1 MATTLNPTAL
11 EGLDFQTVTKKHRGH
26 LRRAAVEFILA
37 LAMAAAASLLLWGSS
52 FARTMVHDQLADQKI
67 SFPVKGTPGI
77 DPVKFPTLQ
86 KYASASADQ
95 LNYVDNGAEA
105 KAYANDFIGK
115 HIADGAAIVDGQN
128 YTYATMGDKLT
139 ALKATATDLKAKNDP
154 GYQAAADKVTA
165 VTGQRDTLFKG
176 ETLRG
181 LLLYAWGWSLVGQ
194 IAGIVAIVAF
204 FGAAVLLVLT
214 VWGFV
219 QARRDRAAKVA
230 LS

>member
-1 MATTLNPTAL
+1 MATTLDPKAL
-11 EGLDFQTVTKKHRGH
+11 AGLDFQTAAKKHRGH
-26 LRRAAVEFILA
+26 VRRALVEGIVAVAMGLA
-37 LAMAAAASLLLWGSS
+37 AVLLFWGSS
-52 FARTMVHDQLADQKI
+52 FASNMVHDQLADQKI

-86 KYASASADQ
+86 KYASASADK
-95 LNYVDNGAEA
+95 LNYVDSGAEA

-115 HIADGAAIVDGQN
+115 HIADGAAIVDGQE
-128 YTYATMGDKLT
+128 YTYATMGDKLN
-139 ALKATATDLKAKNDP
+139 ALKATAADLKAKSDP

-165 VTGQRDTLFKG
+165 VNGQRESLFKG

-194 IAGIVAIVAF
+194 IAGIVSIVAF
-204 FGAAVLLVLT
+204 FGAVVLLVLT
-214 VWGFV
+214 LWGFV
-219 QARRDRAAKVA
+219 QARRDHAAMVA

>member
-1 MATTLNPTAL
+1 M
-11 EGLDFQTVTKKHRGH
+11 EG
-26 LRRAAVEFILA
+26 ILA

-52 FARTMVHDQLADQKI
+52 FASTMVHDQLADQKI
-67 SFPVKGTPGI
+67 SFPVKGTAGI
-77 DPVKFPTLQ
+77 DPKEFPQLQ
-86 KYASASADQ
+86 KYASASNDK
-95 LNYVDNGAEA
+95 LNYVDTGAEA
-105 KAYANDFIGK
+105 KAYANYFIAK
-115 HIADGAAIVDGQN
+115 HIETGPALVDGQS

-139 ALKATATDLKAKNDP
+139 ALKATAADLKAKNDP

-165 VTGQRDTLFKG
+165 VTGQRETLFKG

-194 IAGIVAIVAF
+194 IAGIVSIVAF

-219 QARRDRAAKVA
+219 QAKRDHAAMVA